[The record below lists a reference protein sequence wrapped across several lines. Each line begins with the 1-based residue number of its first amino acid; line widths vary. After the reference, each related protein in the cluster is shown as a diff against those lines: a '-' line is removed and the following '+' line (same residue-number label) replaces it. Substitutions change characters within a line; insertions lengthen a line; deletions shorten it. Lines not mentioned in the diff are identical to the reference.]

1 MNGTSFTAEVRSALT
16 GVQIKS
22 PCCRKAFLF
31 GMLYP
36 ASDFALGEIRLTA
49 DLEKSMHLFTVMA
62 RSVCRAELIWENV
75 PRRTRRGEEQEIWRL
90 LGGEECFPSAL
101 IQEFAA
107 SEEDLQTIRR
117 CENCL
122 AAFVRGVF
130 LTCGTIVSP
139 NSAYHMEFS
148 LSDPKRSEA
157 FAILLCELG
166 FSARITTRRGV
177 RAVYLKES
185 EVIEDLLT
193 FLGAPQ
199 YALQIMNTKIMRDIR
214 NNENRRA
221 NCDTANIYKST
232 GAAALQIR
240 SIKQL
245 QASGKLATLP
255 KPLQITAELRLEHP
269 EVSLIELAG
278 LHEPPITKSGVS
290 HRLQKLV
297 DAADEKEKE
306 KEDT

>member
-1 MNGTSFTAEVRSALT
+1 MSATSFTTEVRTALS

-22 PCCRKAFLF
+22 RCCRKAFLF

-36 ASDFALGEIRLTA
+36 ASDFAGKEIRLTA

-62 RSVCRAELIWENV
+62 RSVCHAELIWENV
-75 PRRTRRGEEQEIWRL
+75 TRRSRRGEVQEIWRL

-101 IQEFAA
+101 IEEFAA
-107 SEEDLQTIRR
+107 AERDLHTLQV
-117 CENCL
+117 CENCF
-122 AAFVRGVF
+122 AAFIRGVF

-139 NSAYHMEFS
+139 SSAYHVEFS
-148 LSDPKRSEA
+148 LSDPQRSQD
-157 FAILLCELG
+157 FTDLLCELG

-193 FLGAPQ
+193 FVGAPQ
-199 YALQIMNTKIMRDIR
+199 IALQIMNTKIMRDIR

-232 GAAALQIR
+232 GAAAIQIR
-240 SIKQL
+240 SIKRL
-245 QASGKLATLP
+245 QTSGKLATLP
-255 KPLQITAELRLEHP
+255 KPLQITAELRLKHP

-297 DAADEKEKE
+297 DAAEASEE
-306 KEDT
+306 

>member
-1 MNGTSFTAEVRSALT
+1 MSGSSFTFEVRNALA
-16 GVQIKS
+16 GVQIK
-22 PCCRKAFLF
+22 PRCCRKALLC

-36 ASDFALGEIRLTA
+36 SSDFAKREIRLTV
-49 DLEKSMHLFTVMA
+49 DLDKSMHLFTAMA
-62 RSVCRAELIWENV
+62 RSVCHAELIWEEAS
-75 PRRTRRGEEQEIWRL
+75 RRSRRGEVQEIWRL
-90 LGGEECFPSAL
+90 LGGEECFPPSL
-101 IQEFAA
+101 LEEFATA
-107 SEEDLQTIRR
+107 EADPRSLQI
-117 CENCL
+117 CENCF
-122 AAFVRGVF
+122 AAFIRGVF

-139 NSAYHMEFS
+139 SSAYHMEFA
-148 LSDPKRSEA
+148 LSDPYRSES
-157 FAILLCELG
+157 FAELLCELG

-193 FLGAPQ
+193 FIGAPQ
-199 YALQIMNTKIMRDIR
+199 IALQIMNTKIMRDIR

-245 QASGKLATLP
+245 QAGGKLATLP
-255 KPLQITAELRLEHP
+255 KPLQVTAALRLEHP

-297 DAADEKEKE
+297 AAAEEAE
-306 KEDT
+306 

>member
-1 MNGTSFTAEVRSALT
+1 MSQTSFTVEVRNALA
-16 GVQIKS
+16 GVQIK
-22 PCCRKAFLF
+22 PRCCRKALLL

-36 ASDFALGEIRLTA
+36 ASDFAGGQIRLTA

-62 RSVCRAELIWENV
+62 RSVCHADLIWENV
-75 PRRTRRGEEQEIWRL
+75 TRRTRRGETQEIWRL
-90 LGGEECFPSAL
+90 LGGEECFPSEL
-101 IQEFAA
+101 IAEFAA
-107 SEEDLQTIRR
+107 AVEDLHSLST
-117 CENCL
+117 CENCF
-122 AAFVRGVF
+122 AAFIRGVF

-139 NSAYHMEFS
+139 SSAYHVEFA
-148 LSDPKRSEA
+148 LSDPKRSQD
-157 FAILLCELG
+157 FTDLLCELG

-193 FLGAPQ
+193 FVGAPQ
-199 YALQIMNTKIMRDIR
+199 IALQIMNAKIMRDIR

-240 SIKQL
+240 SIQQL
-245 QASGKLATLP
+245 QESGKLATLP
-255 KPLQITAELRLEHP
+255 KSLQITAAIRLEHP

-297 DAADEKEKE
+297 DAAEVKDE
-306 KEDT
+306 